1 MSKIELIPFES
12 DPSPTFGTGKIV
24 SRMRYA
30 DYKRGGMSARN
41 LRKLAFNYDIE
52 PDMAAQTEATEV
64 SFDNYFGSLESFK
77 LANPNRRPIGAY
89 VANELVGVSMSSD
102 LTDQIDP
109 FLGHGERREIDRLEQ
124 PQPSEQPALFIDT
137 LLAASDFE
145 ISKEEVAEAL
155 LKEALE
161 YANRR
166 QVLISQFANF
176 AGPLTMFLVSN
187 GFDRFGRIGRPIGN
201 AKQVLFV
208 RPAVDGTQS
217 HDETTDIQ

>member
-1 MSKIELIPFES
+1 MSQIELIPFET

-41 LRKLAFNYDIE
+41 LRKLAFSYDIE

-64 SFDNYFGSLESFK
+64 SFDNYFGALESFK

-102 LTDQIDP
+102 LTDQTVP
-109 FLGHGERREIDRLEQ
+109 FLSRREQREIDRHEH
-124 PQPSEQPALFIDT
+124 SETDEQPALFIDT
-137 LLAASDFE
+137 LLAAGDFE
-145 ISKEEVAEAL
+145 VSKEDVAGSL
-155 LKEALE
+155 LTEALE
-161 YANRR
+161 YADRR
-166 QVLISQFANF
+166 RVLISQFANF

-187 GFDRFGRIGRPIGN
+187 GFNRIGRIGRPIGN

-208 RPAVDGTQS
+208 RPATDGAQS
-217 HDETTDIQ
+217 HDEITDIQ